1 MNKVNGHEGLYK
13 DPLTD
18 VIINRAQQD
27 RSKYI
32 QMKRQAQLN
41 ISSQNEISELKQ
53 EIDDLKTL
61 VNQLIQSN
69 GSKLSWS

>member
-1 MNKVNGHEGLYK
+1 MNKINGHEGLYK

-69 GSKLSWS
+69 GSKLS

>member
-1 MNKVNGHEGLYK
+1 MNKINGHEGLYK

-53 EIDDLKTL
+53 EIDELKTL

-69 GSKLSWS
+69 GSKLS